1 MKKTRFN
8 ELHKLSGGKMIE
20 FVGWEMP
27 VEYSGIIPEHLA
39 VRTKAGL
46 FDVSHMGEVT
56 VKGKGALSF
65 LQWLTP
71 NDVARLSPG
80 QVQYTALTTAEGT
93 FVDDMLIYCM
103 GRGTISWSSTPPT
116 PTRTSPGS
124 PGTRPVSRSR
134 SRTSATPGP
143 SSPSRARKPRGSSA
157 P

>member
-56 VKGKGALSF
+56 VKGRGALSF

-93 FVDDMLIYCM
+93 FV
-103 GRGTISWSSTPPT
+103 
-116 PTRTSPGS
+116 
-124 PGTRPVSRSR
+124 
-134 SRTSATPGP
+134 
-143 SSPSRARKPRGSSA
+143 
-157 P
+157 